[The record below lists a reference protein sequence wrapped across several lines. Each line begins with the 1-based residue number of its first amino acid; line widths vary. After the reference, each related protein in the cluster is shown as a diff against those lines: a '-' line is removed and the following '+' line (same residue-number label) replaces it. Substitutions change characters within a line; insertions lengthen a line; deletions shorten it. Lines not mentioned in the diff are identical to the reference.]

1 MRLEEILGK
10 SGGWDRRV
18 YKRLAPVMDPG
29 FYKWLAPPGTESWN
43 KWLAPVCRAAVGLL
57 FLALPGVAVAQPTAH
72 PLSLDEALALIDEV
86 SEPVRAAQA
95 AVDRSRAEA
104 DQARSL
110 FYPQVGA
117 TAGYTRT
124 LESEFEALKDLG
136 EDFSDL
142 PFGQA
147 NRWDLGVGFA
157 QAIYSGGKISGRTRA
172 AEAATRAAEETL
184 AEARASA
191 ALQVT
196 EAYFDAALSAR
207 LLAIA
212 ESTLTQAD
220 ATYVQIK
227 AGRDVGER
235 SEFDLLRAQV
245 SRDNQKPLVVDRRSS
260 RVLAQLRLA
269 QLLEL
274 PADTQFEFTTDP
286 IALAD
291 AEFTAFTEGAEE
303 RAPLRV
309 ATAIVETQEELRR
322 VARGERLPD
331 IGLSSSYGRVAYPSS
346 GAPSWDDTR
355 TNWTVGVGLSL
366 PIFTGG
372 RLRGVEAAAQADL
385 EAARAREQE
394 VRELSDLETR
404 QVASLLESAL
414 ALWEASSGTV
424 EQAQRAYEIAE
435 IRYKEGIST
444 QVELSDARLALEVA
458 GATRATAARDLA
470 VARARVAL
478 LPNLPLGGAAPA
490 AVAAVSLARSGG
502 L

>member
-1 MRLEEILGK
+1 M
-10 SGGWDRRV
+10 
-18 YKRLAPVMDPG
+18 
-29 FYKWLAPPGTESWN
+29 
-43 KWLAPVCRAAVGLL
+43 
-57 FLALPGVAVAQPTAH
+57 
-72 PLSLDEALALIDEV
+72 
-86 SEPVRAAQA
+86 
-95 AVDRSRAEA
+95 
-104 DQARSL
+104 
-110 FYPQVGA
+110 
-117 TAGYTRT
+117 
-124 LESEFEALKDLG
+124 
-136 EDFSDL
+136 
-142 PFGQA
+142 
-147 NRWDLGVGFA
+147 
-157 QAIYSGGKISGRTRA
+157 
-172 AEAATRAAEETL
+172 
-184 AEARASA
+184 
-191 ALQVT
+191 
-196 EAYFDAALSAR
+196 
-207 LLAIA
+207 
-212 ESTLTQAD
+212 
-220 ATYVQIK
+220 
-227 AGRDVGER
+227 
-235 SEFDLLRAQV
+235 
-245 SRDNQKPLVVDRRSS
+245 
-260 RVLAQLRLA
+260 
-269 QLLEL
+269 
-274 PADTQFEFTTDP
+274 
-286 IALAD
+286 
-291 AEFTAFTEGAEE
+291 
-303 RAPLRV
+303 

-404 QVASLLESAL
+404 QAASLLESAQ